1 MGPIPHILPAGEG
14 DAVSPLPP
22 LAPPPRHHGDPKPTM
37 PRHPNP
43 AWGADF
49 QPGHPVVL
57 TELHP
62 TPALPASVSPFLR
75 WSLAAEQAPNPAAPP
90 ARETPEEPIPMALGL
105 EVVRRERNSRRAAAS
120 PSSFCVC
127 VCIYI
132 NTQQKKK
139 IPNSD

>member
-1 MGPIPHILPAGEG
+1 MGPILHILPPREG

-22 LAPPPRHHGDPKPTM
+22 LAPPPQHHCDPKPTM

-43 AWGADF
+43 GWGADF

-57 TELHP
+57 KELHP

-75 WSLAAEQAPNPAAPP
+75 WSLAGAQSPSPVAPL
-90 ARETPEEPIPMALGL
+90 ARETPEEPIPVALGL
-105 EVVRRERNSRRAAAS
+105 EVVRRERNSRRAAAF
-120 PSSFCVC
+120 PSSLCMC

-132 NTQQKKK
+132 NTQGKKNPK
-139 IPNSD
+139 L